1 MSKLEKYPKYKDS
14 GVEWIEKI
22 PEEWKAL
29 SNKYIFRLKKNLVGK
44 RSSEYELLSLTLGG
58 IIKRDMENPEGKFP
72 AEFDNYQEVKK
83 DDFVFCMFDV
93 EETPR
98 TVGLSKYDGMITGAY
113 TVMTNTVMDN
123 SFLYYFYL
131 NLDTKKRM
139 KFLYKGLR
147 NTIPKDSFFAFKTLV
162 PPKQE
167 QIKIANYLD
176 QKTAQIDKTITL
188 KEQLIEKLKEQRQV
202 LINDAITKGLD
213 KNAKMKDSGVEW
225 IGDIPEHWEVRR
237 LGTLGL
243 FSKGGGVSRE
253 NLTKSG
259 FQVILYGD
267 IYTKYETFV
276 IDTEYFID
284 ENIAKKSIQIQKFDI
299 LFTGSG
305 ETKEDIGKC
314 ITFLGLKETYAGG
327 DIIIFR
333 PKSES
338 ESLFLTYALNS
349 LNSQKQKIAMSKGEI
364 IVHIYSSKLKNLYI
378 AYPPLEE
385 QKQIAKYLDKQT
397 KKIDVAIELQQKQI
411 EKLKEY
417 KATLIDSVVTGKV
430 RVAE

>member
-1 MSKLEKYPKYKDS
+1 VRYWGLVMSKLEKYPKYKDS

-284 ENIAKKSIQIQKFDI
+284 ENIAKKSI
-299 LFTGSG
+299 
-305 ETKEDIGKC
+305 
-314 ITFLGLKETYAGG
+314 
-327 DIIIFR
+327 
-333 PKSES
+333 
-338 ESLFLTYALNS
+338 
-349 LNSQKQKIAMSKGEI
+349 
-364 IVHIYSSKLKNLYI
+364 
-378 AYPPLEE
+378 
-385 QKQIAKYLDKQT
+385 
-397 KKIDVAIELQQKQI
+397 
-411 EKLKEY
+411 
-417 KATLIDSVVTGKV
+417 
-430 RVAE
+430 